1 MASFSTEVAMKLY
14 SFTGSCGL
22 ATNIVLEWIGA
33 PFEVVLLEKPQL
45 KSPEFLSKNPNG
57 QVPMLEDGDFVLT
70 QNAAILGY
78 LTDKHP
84 EAKLCGE
91 GDIKLR
97 AEIHRWLSFINSDV
111 HPTFKPLFGATAFLE
126 DEAVIAK
133 TQDMAKERLHALFTI
148 LDQQLAGKKYL
159 TGQRSIAD
167 AYLFVTLLWTKFVN
181 VDLSDLQNLAAFQQN
196 MAQDTAVQK
205 ALATQ
210 KL

>member
-1 MASFSTEVAMKLY
+1 MKLY

-45 KSPEFLSKNPNG
+45 KSPEFLSKSPNG
-57 QVPMLEDGDFVLT
+57 QVPMLEDGEFVLT
-70 QNAAILGY
+70 QNAAILSY
-78 LTDKHP
+78 LTDLHP

-91 GDIKLR
+91 GNVQLR
-97 AEIHRWLSFINSDV
+97 ADIHKWVAFINSDV

-126 DEAVIAK
+126 DEAIIAK

-148 LDQQLAGKKYL
+148 IDQQLAGKTYL
-159 TGQRSIAD
+159 VGERSIAD

-181 VDLSDLQNLAAFQQN
+181 VDLSDLANIAAFQAH
-196 MAQDTAVQK
+196 MAQDPAVQK

-210 KL
+210 KLA

>member
-1 MASFSTEVAMKLY
+1 MKLY
-14 SFTGSCGL
+14 SFTGSCAL

-33 PFEVVLLEKPQL
+33 PFEVDLIDKSQL
-45 KSPEFLSKNPNG
+45 KTPEYLAKNPTG

-91 GDIKLR
+91 DDIKLR

-148 LDQQLAGKKYL
+148 LDQQLAGKSYL
-159 TGQRSIAD
+159 VGERSIAD